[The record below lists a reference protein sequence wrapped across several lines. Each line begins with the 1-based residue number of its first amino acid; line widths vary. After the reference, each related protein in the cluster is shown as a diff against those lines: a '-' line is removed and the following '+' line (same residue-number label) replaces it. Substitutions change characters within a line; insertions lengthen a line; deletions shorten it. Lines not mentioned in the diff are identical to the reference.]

1 MTRLFVDE
9 REIAA
14 PLPVFSSLDDVIR
27 HVEGS
32 HLPPNS
38 VIRQINI
45 DGRPL
50 VSDEFQKDPS
60 SMLGDIDRRERI
72 DILTGTVRDIAAD
85 SIREA
90 DSYLERVKSLTP
102 MLAASFQACPGPEAF
117 ENLRQLYEGFYWI
130 NLLMD
135 RLESTFH
142 ISLDNIMVEGI
153 CIREHHRRFLAI
165 LKQLVDSQER
175 EDLVAIADL
184 LEYEVRPFVPIWQK
198 MLGNIRESLIA
209 GIDSSKG

>member
-9 REIAA
+9 REIAV
-14 PLPVFSSLDDVIR
+14 PQPVFSSLDDVIR
-27 HVEGS
+27 HVESS

-38 VIRQINI
+38 VIRQINV

-50 VSDEFQKDPS
+50 VSEEFQKDPS
-60 SMLGDIDRRERI
+60 AILAGIERRERI
-72 DILTGTVRDIAAD
+72 DILTGTIIDIAAD

-90 DSYLERVKSLTP
+90 DSYLERVNSLTP
-102 MLAASFQACPGPEAF
+102 MLAASFQASPGPQAF

-130 NLLMD
+130 NLLLD
-135 RLESTFH
+135 RLETTFQ
-142 ISLDNIMVEGI
+142 ISLDRIMVEGA
-153 CIREHHRRFLAI
+153 CVREHHRRFLAI

-175 EDLVAIADL
+175 QDLVSIADL

-198 MLGNIRESLIA
+198 MLESLREA
-209 GIDSSKG
+209 LTAPR